1 METKEFYDPTE
12 VLHAAKEGKEYFF
25 VKGRKEFFELQQE
38 FFGIAK
44 GNLASKNSA
53 VNTAE
58 SFEEFFAETM
68 EEVSWQINEW
78 YNGCSYYPK
87 PEDIL
92 VDFFFLTPEQA
103 HRFLPIFK
111 GGQNV

>member
-1 METKEFYDPTE
+1 METKEY
-12 VLHAAKEGKEYFF
+12 
-25 VKGRKEFFELQQE
+25 FELQQE
-38 FFGIAK
+38 FFSVAR
-44 GNLASKNSA
+44 GNLASKNYA
-53 VNTAE
+53 ENTAE

-68 EEVSWQINEW
+68 EEVTWQINDW

-92 VDFFFLTPEQA
+92 VDFFFLTHEQA

-111 GGQNV
+111 GDKMYDE